1 MEVKKGLSMKKKNK
15 KQPYHMKHDY
25 QRFQST
31 DGYKFWA
38 KNKEDAQ
45 VKAFKEYEH
54 DWDPK
59 PQVDKDSIRV
69 YEF

>member
-1 MEVKKGLSMKKKNK
+1 MTRYQVSWTESKTYFIQVEAENK
-15 KQPYHMKHDY
+15 V
-25 QRFQST
+25 
-31 DGYKFWA
+31 
-38 KNKEDAQ
+38 DAQ
-45 VKAFKEYEH
+45 AKAFKEYEH

>member
-1 MEVKKGLSMKKKNK
+1 MKR
-15 KQPYHMKHDY
+15 Y
-25 QRFQST
+25 QVSWTKSVTYTIQVE
-31 DGYKFWA
+31 A
-38 KNKEDAQ
+38 ENKEDAQ